1 MAEAAHEPDGVE
13 IDGEQHVA
21 EQHVAERHA
30 SWLELFFDL
39 VVVVAVAQ
47 LAHRLHEHPTAKT
60 VAICALL
67 YYAVWSVWT
76 SFTIYTNVV
85 ADRARTRSLMRGMFG
100 IAVMAA
106 AIPHADGDR
115 GVWFVAA
122 YLSCRL
128 IASGVL
134 QRTGQVVTSWPVGQA
149 GAGAVPWIISIWADP
164 PVRFW
169 LWGLGIA
176 LDLFFAIMGSRNPD
190 RLLEEVQERQDRQ
203 DERRRGV
210 EMRRQAG
217 HEPSGTGRARL
228 GAALKIRA
236 VPLHTEHLWERLGLF
251 VIIVLG
257 ESVAQVVDS
266 AAESDWKVP
275 LAVTAIG
282 GFVLLICLW
291 WLILQNGLGALP
303 DLGHM
308 EARLAMPSHYAIT
321 AGITAMSAG
330 LGAVAAHPDHAPPMG
345 IRWVLCGGVA
355 LYLATGLV
363 GGLLLK
369 ASWRWM
375 LGWAVPST
383 LVALAVGVWGGELH
397 GSWIVLIMLAV
408 VAWQV
413 AYRPISRRYAF
424 AA

>member
-1 MAEAAHEPDGVE
+1 VGEAAHEPDGVT
-13 IDGEQHVA
+13 IDDGGEERA
-21 EQHVAERHA
+21 AERHA

-47 LAHRLHEHPTAKT
+47 LAHRLHEHPSAET

-85 ADRARTRSLMRGMFG
+85 ADRARIRALLRGMFG

-106 AIPHADGDR
+106 AVPHADGDR

-134 QRTGQVVTSWPVGQA
+134 QRTGQIVTSWPVAQA
-149 GAGAVPWIISIWADP
+149 GAGIVPWIISLWVDP

-176 LDLFFAIMGSRNPD
+176 LDLFFAIMGSKSPD
-190 RLLEEVQERQDRQ
+190 RLLEAAEERMD
-203 DERRRGV
+203 RRRDA
-210 EMRRQAG
+210 ELRQAARNPNVPRRG
-217 HEPSGTGRARL
+217 RL
-228 GAALKIRA
+228 GGLTIRA
-236 VPLHTEHLWERLGLF
+236 ATLHTEHLWERLGLF

-266 AAESDWKVP
+266 AAEADWDVP
-275 LAVTAIG
+275 LAITALG
-282 GFVLLICLW
+282 GFGLLVCLW

-330 LGAVAAHPDHAPPMG
+330 LGAIAAHPDHAPPTG

-355 LYLATGLV
+355 LYLAAGLA

-375 LGWAVPST
+375 LGWPVPSGVVT
-383 LVALAVGVWGGELH
+383 LAVGVWGGPLH
-397 GSWIVLIMLAV
+397 GAWIVLIMLAV
-408 VAWQV
+408 VGWQV
-413 AYRPISRRYAF
+413 AYRPISERYSF